1 VKPSTLGEEHRKR
14 VLVKKGGGKNIWIQ
28 ELEMFRKKE
37 KITLLGN

>member
-1 VKPSTLGEEHRKR
+1 VKPSILGEEHRKR
-14 VLVKKGGGKNIWIQ
+14 VFEKKGGGKNIWTQ